1 MRIHGPSM
9 HRDVVCRRYMMSG
22 KRRRQQM
29 SATHC
34 RASVAILG
42 LLLAG
47 GSVAFAAFAALANG
61 SVSSSAIMLAC

>member
-1 MRIHGPSM
+1 
-9 HRDVVCRRYMMSG
+9 MMSG